1 MKKSMFIAI
10 ALSICC
16 GLFLSVSASE
26 AKQAP
31 YVIGIA
37 LDLTGRAAG
46 LGIPEKRVYRMRAE
60 EFNKAGGVNG
70 RQLKLIILDN
80 ESKPAKAVIN
90 TKKLIEVEK
99 VIEHIKTYSEAP
111 RGVWYPNVHYESV
124 NKNGEVVGLSYYSE
138 AVGEPLVLRKMNGE
152 WRLRQ

>member
-46 LGIPEKRVYRMRAE
+46 LGIPEKRVYLMKAE

-70 RQLKLIILDN
+70 RHLKLIILDN
-80 ESKPAKAVIN
+80 ETKPAKAVIN

-99 VIEHIKTYSEAP
+99 VIATVGYSIS
-111 RGVWYPNVHYESV
+111 GST
-124 NKNGEVVGLSYYSE
+124 L
-138 AVGEPLVLRKMNGE
+138 
-152 WRLRQ
+152 